1 MAQIAGNAVGNE
13 FTQTYTDA
21 LNGRILRTMIV
32 CVALAV
38 TTGLAFAPW
47 RFTLGLAVG
56 GALSILNY
64 YWLHSSVT
72 ALINLNTSGKRARAR
87 SSRYFLRYLAGPG
100 SFGCLSTESDFAAG
114 NLRRTQLIRS
124 GFDVRSFTRVL
135 FLNH

>member
-13 FTQTYTDA
+13 FTQTDTDA

-32 CVALAV
+32 CVAVAV

-87 SSRYFLRYLAGPG
+87 SSRYFLRYLVVG
-100 SFGCLSTESDFAAG
+100 L
-114 NLRRTQLIRS
+114 
-124 GFDVRSFTRVL
+124 VV
-135 FLNH
+135 